1 MPEQRRG
8 SFLFQSLIVFLFAFW
23 LLAFHTGGASLWDID
38 EPNNAQA
45 LKEMMVHHNLVVPT
59 FDEALRPDKPIL
71 NYWLMWTGVRLLG
84 MNSWG
89 LRIGSVAT
97 GALLVLYLALALR
110 RLYGEQ
116 TALLAGLLTAT
127 TLHSQ
132 IIFRAA
138 VPDPLLILFVA
149 IALISYLRGYLYPEE
164 GRRSVL
170 IAYGAM
176 GLATLAKGPIGFLL
190 PGLIIVIF
198 LLLRRDLPS
207 LWRNGHLTWGIP
219 LFLVITLP
227 WYLAVGVE
235 THWVWDWLFVD
246 QQNVDRYAVAM
257 QGHHG
262 PVYYYLFTIALALLP
277 WTIFLP
283 QTCAEL
289 WRRRSTLLR
298 QTPADAFMLVW
309 AITWVAFFSLGAT
322 KLPNYVWEAYPALF
336 VLIAARLYAAL
347 NQTQPLSRRGVLL
360 SLGALFLVG
369 VALLV
374 LGAWLVPERIP
385 PLGDMMATLGLPYI
399 IAALLALL
407 FAWRG
412 LLLPVISS
420 LGAGTIALTACLM
433 LLTVPAMDTLKP
445 SATMGRMIRA
455 SEGTQPYAIATWRW
469 FEPSFLFYGGRG
481 TMPVHQLKNL
491 QELYRVLAD
500 GQGTAYLALP
510 AQDIPAVRTQLSK
523 TLRVRELYSGY
534 ELYSRKY
541 IALLRIRGS
550 LYLEHNKAVS
560 ILPVPW

>member
-8 SFLFQSLIVFLFAFW
+8 TFLFQSLILFLFAFW
-23 LLAFHTGGASLWDID
+23 LLAFHTGDASLWDID

-89 LRIGSVAT
+89 LRIGSVAM

-116 TALLAGLLTAT
+116 TALLAGLLAAT
-127 TLHSQ
+127 SLHSQ

-164 GRRSVL
+164 GRRGVL

-198 LLLRRDLPS
+198 LLLRRDLTS
-207 LWRNGHLTWGIP
+207 LWRRGQLVLGIP

-227 WYLAVGVE
+227 WYLAVGME
-235 THWVWDWLFVD
+235 THWAWDQLFFD
-246 QQNVDRYAVAM
+246 QQNVDRYTAAM
-257 QGHHG
+257 QGHRG
-262 PVYYYLFTIALALLP
+262 PIYYYLFTIALALLP

-283 QTCAEL
+283 QTLAEL
-289 WRRRSTLLR
+289 WQRRAALL
-298 QTPADAFMLVW
+298 QKAPADAFMLVW
-309 AITWVAFFSLGAT
+309 AIAWVAFFSLGAT

-347 NQTQPLSRRGVLL
+347 NETQPISRRGVIL
-360 SLGALFLVG
+360 SLAALLLIG
-369 VALLV
+369 VALAV
-374 LGAWLVPERIP
+374 LGAWLVPEQIP
-385 PLGDMMATLGLPYI
+385 PLGDVAYLGAPYI
-399 IAALLALL
+399 AAALLALL

-420 LGAGTIALTACLM
+420 LGAGAVALTACLM
-433 LLTVPAMDTLKP
+433 LLAMPALNTLKP
-445 SATMGRMIRA
+445 SVTMGRMIRA

-481 TMPVHQLKNL
+481 AMRVHQMKNL
-491 QELYRVLAD
+491 QELPRVVAD

-510 AQDIPAVRTQLSK
+510 AHDIPAVRAQLSK
-523 TLRVRELYSGY
+523 ALRVRELYSGY
-534 ELYSRKY
+534 ELYSRKH
-541 IALLRIRGS
+541 IALLRIQTS
-550 LYLEHNKAVS
+550 SHLENNAS
-560 ILPVPW
+560 

>member
-1 MPEQRRG
+1 MSEQRRG
-8 SFLFQSLIVFLFAFW
+8 TFVFQALLLFLFAFW
-23 LLAFHTGGASLWDID
+23 LFAFHTGDASLWDVD

-59 FDEALRPDKPIL
+59 FNEALRPDKPIL

-89 LRIGSVAT
+89 LRIGSVAM

-110 RLYGEQ
+110 RLYGDQ

-127 TLHSQ
+127 ALHSQ

-164 GRRSVL
+164 ERRGVL
-170 IAYGAM
+170 ITYGAM

-207 LWRNGHLTWGIP
+207 LWRKGHLTWGIP

-227 WYLAVGVE
+227 WYLAVGIE
-235 THWVWDWLFVD
+235 THWAWDWLFIE
-246 QQNVDRYAVAM
+246 QQNVDRYTTAM
-257 QGHHG
+257 QGHRG
-262 PVYYYLFTIALALLP
+262 PVYYYLVTIALALLP

-283 QTCAEL
+283 QTFTEL
-289 WRRRSTLLR
+289 WRRQGALL
-298 QTPADAFMLVW
+298 QKTPTDAFMLVW

-336 VLIAARLYAAL
+336 GLIAARLYAAL
-347 NQTQPLSRRGVLL
+347 NQTQPLSRRGVFV
-360 SLGALFLVG
+360 SLGALLLVG
-369 VALLV
+369 VTLMV
-374 LGAWLVPERIP
+374 LGAWLVPEQIP
-385 PLGDMMATLGLPYI
+385 PLGDVAYLGFPYI
-399 IAALLALL
+399 AAALLALL

-420 LGAGTIALTACLM
+420 LGAGAVALTACLV
-433 LLTVPAMDTLKP
+433 LLTVPALDALKP
-445 SATMGRMIRA
+445 SVTMGRIIRA

-481 TMPVHQLKNL
+481 TMQVHQLKTL
-491 QELYRVLAD
+491 QELQRVVAD
-500 GQGTAYLALP
+500 GQGTVYLALP
-510 AQDIPAVRTQLSK
+510 VQDISAVRAQLSK

-534 ELYSRKY
+534 ELYSQKY
-541 IALLRIRGS
+541 IALLRIRTS
-550 LYLEHNKAVS
+550 SHLESNAS
-560 ILPVPW
+560 

>member
-1 MPEQRRG
+1 MSEQRRG
-8 SFLFQSLIVFLFAFW
+8 TFVFQALLLFLFAFW
-23 LLAFHTGGASLWDID
+23 LFAFHTGDASLWDVD

-59 FDEALRPDKPIL
+59 FNEALRPDKPIL

-84 MNSWG
+84 TNSWG
-89 LRIGSVAT
+89 LRIGSVAM

-110 RLYGEQ
+110 RLYGDQ

-127 TLHSQ
+127 ALHSQ

-164 GRRSVL
+164 ERRGVL
-170 IAYGAM
+170 ITYGAM

-207 LWRNGHLTWGIP
+207 LWRKGHLTWGIP

-227 WYLAVGVE
+227 WYLAVGIE
-235 THWVWDWLFVD
+235 THWAWDWLFIE
-246 QQNVDRYAVAM
+246 QQNVDRYTTAM
-257 QGHHG
+257 QGHRG
-262 PVYYYLFTIALALLP
+262 PVYYYLVTIALALLP

-283 QTCAEL
+283 QTFTEL
-289 WRRRSTLLR
+289 WRRRGALL
-298 QTPADAFMLVW
+298 QKTPADAFMLVW

-336 VLIAARLYAAL
+336 GLIAARLYAAL
-347 NQTQPLSRRGVLL
+347 NQTQPLSRRGVFV
-360 SLGALFLVG
+360 SLGALLLVG
-369 VALLV
+369 VTLMV
-374 LGAWLVPERIP
+374 LGAWLVPEQIP
-385 PLGDMMATLGLPYI
+385 PLGDVAYLGFPYI
-399 IAALLALL
+399 AAALLALL

-420 LGAGTIALTACLM
+420 LGAGAVALTACLM
-433 LLTVPAMDTLKP
+433 LLTVPALDALKP
-445 SATMGRMIRA
+445 SVTMGRIIRA

-481 TMPVHQLKNL
+481 TMQVHQLKTL
-491 QELYRVLAD
+491 QELQRVVAD
-500 GQGTAYLALP
+500 GQGTVYLALP
-510 AQDIPAVRTQLSK
+510 VQDISAVRAQLSK

-541 IALLRIRGS
+541 IALLRIRTS
-550 LYLEHNKAVS
+550 SHLESNAS
-560 ILPVPW
+560 

>member
-1 MPEQRRG
+1 MSEQRRG
-8 SFLFQSLIVFLFAFW
+8 TFVFQALLLFLFAFW
-23 LLAFHTGGASLWDID
+23 LFAFHTGDASLWDVD

-59 FDEALRPDKPIL
+59 FNEALRPDKPIL

-89 LRIGSVAT
+89 LRIGSVAM

-110 RLYGEQ
+110 RLYGDQ

-127 TLHSQ
+127 ALHSQ

-164 GRRSVL
+164 ERRGVL
-170 IAYGAM
+170 ITYGAM

-207 LWRNGHLTWGIP
+207 LWRKGHLTWGIP

-227 WYLAVGVE
+227 WYLAVGIE
-235 THWVWDWLFVD
+235 THWAWDWLFIE
-246 QQNVDRYAVAM
+246 QQNVDRYTTAM
-257 QGHHG
+257 QGHRG
-262 PVYYYLFTIALALLP
+262 PVYYYLVTIALALLP

-283 QTCAEL
+283 QTFTEL
-289 WRRRSTLLR
+289 WRRQGALL
-298 QTPADAFMLVW
+298 QKTPTDAFMLVW

-336 VLIAARLYAAL
+336 GLIAARLYAAL
-347 NQTQPLSRRGVLL
+347 NQTQPLSRRGVFV
-360 SLGALFLVG
+360 SLGALLLVG
-369 VALLV
+369 VTLMV
-374 LGAWLVPERIP
+374 LGAWLVPEQIP
-385 PLGDMMATLGLPYI
+385 PLGDVAYLGFPYI
-399 IAALLALL
+399 AAALLALL

-420 LGAGTIALTACLM
+420 LGAGAVALTACLV
-433 LLTVPAMDTLKP
+433 LLTVPALDALKP
-445 SATMGRMIRA
+445 SVTMGRIIRA

-481 TMPVHQLKNL
+481 TMQVHQLKTL
-491 QELYRVLAD
+491 QELQRVVAD
-500 GQGTAYLALP
+500 GQGTVYLALP
-510 AQDIPAVRTQLSK
+510 VQDISAVRAQLSK

-541 IALLRIRGS
+541 IALLRIRTS
-550 LYLEHNKAVS
+550 SHLESNAS
-560 ILPVPW
+560 

>member
-1 MPEQRRG
+1 MSEQRRG
-8 SFLFQSLIVFLFAFW
+8 TFVFQALLLFLFAFW
-23 LLAFHTGGASLWDID
+23 LFAFHTGDASLWDVD

-59 FDEALRPDKPIL
+59 FNEALRPDKPIL

-84 MNSWG
+84 TNSWG
-89 LRIGSVAT
+89 LRIGSVAM

-110 RLYGEQ
+110 RLYGDQ

-127 TLHSQ
+127 ALHSQ

-164 GRRSVL
+164 ERRGVL
-170 IAYGAM
+170 ITYGAM

-207 LWRNGHLTWGIP
+207 LWRKGHLTWGIP

-227 WYLAVGVE
+227 WYLAVGIE
-235 THWVWDWLFVD
+235 THWAWDWLFIE
-246 QQNVDRYAVAM
+246 QQNVDRYTTAM
-257 QGHHG
+257 QGHRG
-262 PVYYYLFTIALALLP
+262 PVYYYLVTIALALLP

-283 QTCAEL
+283 QTFTEL
-289 WRRRSTLLR
+289 WRRQGALL
-298 QTPADAFMLVW
+298 QKTPTDAFMLVW

-336 VLIAARLYAAL
+336 GLIAARLYAAL
-347 NQTQPLSRRGVLL
+347 NQTQPLSRRGVFV
-360 SLGALFLVG
+360 SLGALLLVG
-369 VALLV
+369 VTLMV
-374 LGAWLVPERIP
+374 LGAWLVPEQIP
-385 PLGDMMATLGLPYI
+385 PLGDVAYLGFPYI
-399 IAALLALL
+399 AAALLALL

-420 LGAGTIALTACLM
+420 LGAGAVALTACLV
-433 LLTVPAMDTLKP
+433 LLTVPALDALKP
-445 SATMGRMIRA
+445 SVTMGRIIRA

-481 TMPVHQLKNL
+481 TMQVHQLKTL
-491 QELYRVLAD
+491 QELQRVVAD
-500 GQGTAYLALP
+500 GQGTVYLALP
-510 AQDIPAVRTQLSK
+510 VQDISAVRAQLSK

-534 ELYSRKY
+534 ELYSQKY
-541 IALLRIRGS
+541 IALLRIRTS
-550 LYLEHNKAVS
+550 SHLESNAS
-560 ILPVPW
+560 

>member
-8 SFLFQSLIVFLFAFW
+8 TFLFQSLILFLFAFW
-23 LLAFHTGGASLWDID
+23 LLAFHTGDASLWDID

-89 LRIGSVAT
+89 LRIGSVAM

-116 TALLAGLLTAT
+116 TALLAGLLAAT
-127 TLHSQ
+127 SLHSQ

-164 GRRSVL
+164 GRRGVL

-198 LLLRRDLPS
+198 LLLRRDLTS
-207 LWRNGHLTWGIP
+207 LWRRGQLVLGIP

-227 WYLAVGVE
+227 WYLAVGME
-235 THWVWDWLFVD
+235 THWAWDQLFFD
-246 QQNVDRYAVAM
+246 QQNVDRYTAAM
-257 QGHHG
+257 QGHRG
-262 PVYYYLFTIALALLP
+262 PIYYYLFTIALALLP

-283 QTCAEL
+283 QTFAEL
-289 WRRRSTLLR
+289 WQRRAVLL
-298 QTPADAFMLVW
+298 QKAPADAFMLVW
-309 AITWVAFFSLGAT
+309 AIAWVAFFSLGAT

-336 VLIAARLYAAL
+336 VLIAARLYAAF
-347 NQTQPLSRRGVLL
+347 NEAQPISRRGVIL
-360 SLGALFLVG
+360 SLAALLLIG
-369 VALLV
+369 VALAV
-374 LGAWLVPERIP
+374 LGAWLVPEQIP
-385 PLGDMMATLGLPYI
+385 PLGDVAYLGVPYI
-399 IAALLALL
+399 AAALLALL

-420 LGAGTIALTACLM
+420 LGAGAVALTACLM
-433 LLTVPAMDTLKP
+433 LLAMPALNTLKP
-445 SATMGRMIRA
+445 SVTMGGMIRA

-481 TMPVHQLKNL
+481 AMRVHQMKNL
-491 QELYRVLAD
+491 QELSRVVAD

-510 AQDIPAVRTQLSK
+510 AHDIPAVRAQLSK
-523 TLRVRELYSGY
+523 ALRVRELYSGY
-534 ELYSRKY
+534 ELYSRKH
-541 IALLRIRGS
+541 IALLRIQTS
-550 LYLEHNKAVS
+550 SHLENNAS
-560 ILPVPW
+560 

>member
-1 MPEQRRG
+1 MSERRRG
-8 SFLFQSLIVFLFAFW
+8 TFVFQALLLFLFAFW
-23 LLAFHTGGASLWDID
+23 LFAFHTGDASLWDVD

-59 FDEALRPDKPIL
+59 FNEALRPDKPIL

-89 LRIGSVAT
+89 LRIGSVAM

-110 RLYGEQ
+110 RLYGDQ

-127 TLHSQ
+127 ALHSQ

-164 GRRSVL
+164 ERRGVL
-170 IAYGAM
+170 ITYGAM

-207 LWRNGHLTWGIP
+207 LWRKGHLTWGIP

-227 WYLAVGVE
+227 WYLAVGIE
-235 THWVWDWLFVD
+235 THWAWDWLFIE
-246 QQNVDRYAVAM
+246 QQNVDRYTTAM
-257 QGHHG
+257 QGHRG
-262 PVYYYLFTIALALLP
+262 PVYYYLVTIALALLP

-283 QTCAEL
+283 QTFTEL
-289 WRRRSTLLR
+289 WRRQGALL
-298 QTPADAFMLVW
+298 QKTPTDAFMLVW

-336 VLIAARLYAAL
+336 GLIAARLYAAL
-347 NQTQPLSRRGVLL
+347 NQTQPLSRRGVFV
-360 SLGALFLVG
+360 SLGALLLVG
-369 VALLV
+369 VTLMV
-374 LGAWLVPERIP
+374 LGAWLVPEQIP
-385 PLGDMMATLGLPYI
+385 PLGDVAYLGFPYI
-399 IAALLALL
+399 AAALLALL

-420 LGAGTIALTACLM
+420 LGAGAVALTACLM
-433 LLTVPAMDTLKP
+433 LLTVPALDALKP
-445 SATMGRMIRA
+445 SVTMGRIIRA

-481 TMPVHQLKNL
+481 TMQVHQLKTL
-491 QELYRVLAD
+491 QELQRVVAD
-500 GQGTAYLALP
+500 GQGTVYLALP
-510 AQDIPAVRTQLSK
+510 VQDISAVRAQLSK

-541 IALLRIRGS
+541 IALLRIRTS
-550 LYLEHNKAVS
+550 SHLESNAS
-560 ILPVPW
+560 

>member
-1 MPEQRRG
+1 MSEQRRG
-8 SFLFQSLIVFLFAFW
+8 TFVFQALLLFLFAFW
-23 LLAFHTGGASLWDID
+23 LFAFHTGDASLWDVD

-59 FDEALRPDKPIL
+59 FNEALRPDKPIL

-84 MNSWG
+84 TNSWG
-89 LRIGSVAT
+89 LRIGSVAM

-110 RLYGEQ
+110 HLYGDQ

-127 TLHSQ
+127 ALHSQ

-164 GRRSVL
+164 ERRGVL
-170 IAYGAM
+170 ITYGAM

-207 LWRNGHLTWGIP
+207 LWRKGHLTWGIP

-227 WYLAVGVE
+227 WYLAVGIE
-235 THWVWDWLFVD
+235 THWAWDWLFIE
-246 QQNVDRYAVAM
+246 QQNVDRYTTAM
-257 QGHHG
+257 QGHRG
-262 PVYYYLFTIALALLP
+262 PVYYYLVTIALALLP

-283 QTCAEL
+283 QTFTEL
-289 WRRRSTLLR
+289 WRRQGALL
-298 QTPADAFMLVW
+298 QKTPTDAFMLVW

-336 VLIAARLYAAL
+336 GLIAARLYAAL
-347 NQTQPLSRRGVLL
+347 NQTQPLSRRGVFV
-360 SLGALFLVG
+360 SLGALLLVG
-369 VALLV
+369 VTLMV
-374 LGAWLVPERIP
+374 LGAWLVPEQIP
-385 PLGDMMATLGLPYI
+385 PLGDVAYLGFPYI
-399 IAALLALL
+399 AAALLALL

-420 LGAGTIALTACLM
+420 LGAGAVALTACLV
-433 LLTVPAMDTLKP
+433 LLTVPALDALKP
-445 SATMGRMIRA
+445 SVTMGRIIRA

-481 TMPVHQLKNL
+481 TMQVHQLKTL
-491 QELYRVLAD
+491 QELQRVVAD
-500 GQGTAYLALP
+500 GQGTVYLALP
-510 AQDIPAVRTQLSK
+510 VQDISAVRAQLSK

-541 IALLRIRGS
+541 IALLRIRTS
-550 LYLEHNKAVS
+550 SHLESNAS
-560 ILPVPW
+560 

>member
-1 MPEQRRG
+1 MSEQRRG
-8 SFLFQSLIVFLFAFW
+8 TFVFQALLLFLFAFW
-23 LLAFHTGGASLWDID
+23 LFAFHTGDASLWDVD

-45 LKEMMVHHNLVVPT
+45 LKEMMLHHNLVVPT
-59 FDEALRPDKPIL
+59 FSAALRPDKPIL
-71 NYWLMWTGVRLLG
+71 NYWLMWAGVRLLG

-89 LRIGSVAT
+89 LRIGSVAM
-97 GALLVLYLALALR
+97 GALLVFYLALALR
-110 RLYGEQ
+110 RLYGDQ

-127 TLHSQ
+127 ALHSQ

-164 GRRSVL
+164 ERRGVL
-170 IAYGAM
+170 IACSAM

-262 PVYYYLFTIALALLP
+262 PVYYYLFTISLALLP

-283 QTCAEL
+283 QTFAEL

-550 LYLEHNKAVS
+550 LYLEHNKAVL

>member
-1 MPEQRRG
+1 MSEQRRG
-8 SFLFQSLIVFLFAFW
+8 TFVFQALLLFLFAFW
-23 LLAFHTGGASLWDID
+23 LFAFHTGDASLWDVD

-59 FDEALRPDKPIL
+59 FNEALRPDKPIL

-89 LRIGSVAT
+89 LRIGSVAM

-110 RLYGEQ
+110 HLYGDQ

-127 TLHSQ
+127 ALHSQ

-164 GRRSVL
+164 ERRGVL
-170 IAYGAM
+170 ITYGAM

-207 LWRNGHLTWGIP
+207 LWRKGHLTWGIP

-227 WYLAVGVE
+227 WYLAVGIE
-235 THWVWDWLFVD
+235 THWAWDWLFIE
-246 QQNVDRYAVAM
+246 QQNVDRYTTAM
-257 QGHHG
+257 QGHRG
-262 PVYYYLFTIALALLP
+262 PVYYYLVTIALALLP

-283 QTCAEL
+283 QTFTEL
-289 WRRRSTLLR
+289 WRRQGALL
-298 QTPADAFMLVW
+298 QKTPTDAFMLVW

-336 VLIAARLYAAL
+336 GLIAARLYAAL
-347 NQTQPLSRRGVLL
+347 NQTQPLSRRGVFV
-360 SLGALFLVG
+360 SLGALLLVG
-369 VALLV
+369 VTLMV
-374 LGAWLVPERIP
+374 LGAWLVPEQIP
-385 PLGDMMATLGLPYI
+385 PLGDVAYLGFPYI
-399 IAALLALL
+399 AAALLALL

-420 LGAGTIALTACLM
+420 LGAGAVALTACLV
-433 LLTVPAMDTLKP
+433 LLTVPALDALKP
-445 SATMGRMIRA
+445 SVTMGRIIRA

-481 TMPVHQLKNL
+481 TMQVHQLKTL
-491 QELYRVLAD
+491 QELQRVVAD
-500 GQGTAYLALP
+500 GQGTVYLALP
-510 AQDIPAVRTQLSK
+510 VQDISAVRAQLSK

-534 ELYSRKY
+534 ELYSQKY
-541 IALLRIRGS
+541 IALLRIRTS
-550 LYLEHNKAVS
+550 SHLESNAS
-560 ILPVPW
+560 

>member
-8 SFLFQSLIVFLFAFW
+8 TFLFQSLILFLFAFW

-71 NYWLMWTGVRLLG
+71 NYWLMWTGVHLLG

-89 LRIGSVAT
+89 LRIGSVAM

-198 LLLRRDLPS
+198 LLLRRDLAS
-207 LWRNGHLTWGIP
+207 LWRRGQPVLGIP

-227 WYLAVGVE
+227 WYLAVGME
-235 THWVWDWLFVD
+235 THWAWDQSFLY
-246 QQNVDRYAVAM
+246 QQNVYRYTAAM
-257 QGHHG
+257 QGHRG

-283 QTCAEL
+283 QTFADL
-289 WRRRSTLLR
+289 WQRRAALL
-298 QTPADAFMLVW
+298 QKAPADAFMLVW

-336 VLIAARLYAAL
+336 VLVAARLYTAL
-347 NQTQPLSRRGVLL
+347 NETKPLNRRGVIV
-360 SLGALFLVG
+360 SL
-369 VALLV
+369 VALLLV
-374 LGAWLVPERIP
+374 GLTLAALGTWLVPEQIP
-385 PLGDMMATLGLPYI
+385 PLGDVAYLGFPYI
-399 IAALLALL
+399 AAALLALF
-407 FAWRG
+407 FAWRR
-412 LLLPVISS
+412 LLLPVVSS
-420 LGAGTIALTACLM
+420 LGAGAVALTACLM
-433 LLTVPAMDTLKP
+433 LLAVPALDALKP
-445 SATMGRMIRA
+445 SVTMGRIIRA
-455 SEGTQPYAIATWRW
+455 SEGTQPYAIATWQW

-481 TMPVHQLKNL
+481 AMRVHQLKSL
-491 QELYRVLAD
+491 REIQRIVAD

-510 AQDIPAVRTQLSK
+510 THDIPAARTQLSRA
-523 TLRVRELYSGY
+523 LHVQELYSGY
-534 ELYSRKY
+534 ELYSREY
-541 IALLRIRGS
+541 IALLRIQSPAHLEKKGS
-550 LYLEHNKAVS
+550 
-560 ILPVPW
+560 

>member
-1 MPEQRRG
+1 MSEQRRG
-8 SFLFQSLIVFLFAFW
+8 TFVFQALLLFLFAFW
-23 LLAFHTGGASLWDID
+23 LFAFHTGDASLWDVD

-59 FDEALRPDKPIL
+59 FNEALRPDKPIL

-89 LRIGSVAT
+89 LRIGSVAM

-110 RLYGEQ
+110 RLYGDQ

-127 TLHSQ
+127 ALHSQ

-164 GRRSVL
+164 ERRGVL
-170 IAYGAM
+170 ITYGAM

-207 LWRNGHLTWGIP
+207 LWRKGHLTWGIP

-227 WYLAVGVE
+227 WYLAVGIE
-235 THWVWDWLFVD
+235 THWAWDWLFIE
-246 QQNVDRYAVAM
+246 QQNVDRYTTAM
-257 QGHHG
+257 QGHRG
-262 PVYYYLFTIALALLP
+262 PVYYYLVTIALALLP

-283 QTCAEL
+283 QTFTEL
-289 WRRRSTLLR
+289 WRRQGALL
-298 QTPADAFMLVW
+298 QKTPADAFMLVW

-336 VLIAARLYAAL
+336 GLIAARLYAAL
-347 NQTQPLSRRGVLL
+347 NQTQPLSRRGVFV
-360 SLGALFLVG
+360 SLGALLLVG
-369 VALLV
+369 VTLMV
-374 LGAWLVPERIP
+374 LGAWLVPEQIP
-385 PLGDMMATLGLPYI
+385 PLGDVAYLGFPYI
-399 IAALLALL
+399 AAALLALL

-420 LGAGTIALTACLM
+420 LGAGAVALTACLV
-433 LLTVPAMDTLKP
+433 LLTVPALDALKP
-445 SATMGRMIRA
+445 SVTMGRIIRA

-481 TMPVHQLKNL
+481 TMQVHQLKTL
-491 QELYRVLAD
+491 QELQRVVAD
-500 GQGTAYLALP
+500 GQGTVYLALP
-510 AQDIPAVRTQLSK
+510 VQDISAVRAQLSK

-541 IALLRIRGS
+541 IALLRIRTS
-550 LYLEHNKAVS
+550 SHLESNAS
-560 ILPVPW
+560 

>member
-1 MPEQRRG
+1 MSEQRRG
-8 SFLFQSLIVFLFAFW
+8 TFIFQALLLFLFAFW
-23 LLAFHTGGASLWDID
+23 LFAFHTGDASLWDID

-59 FDEALRPDKPIL
+59 FNEALRPDKPIL

-89 LRIGSVAT
+89 LRIGSVAM

-110 RLYGEQ
+110 RLYGDQ

-127 TLHSQ
+127 ALHSQ

-164 GRRSVL
+164 ERRGVL
-170 IAYGAM
+170 ITYGAM

-207 LWRNGHLTWGIP
+207 LWRKGHLTWGIP

-227 WYLAVGVE
+227 WYLAVGIE
-235 THWVWDWLFVD
+235 THWAWDWLFIE
-246 QQNVDRYAVAM
+246 QQNVDRYTTAM
-257 QGHHG
+257 QGHRG
-262 PVYYYLFTIALALLP
+262 PVYYYLVTIALALLP

-283 QTCAEL
+283 QTFTEI
-289 WRRRSTLLR
+289 WRRQGALL
-298 QTPADAFMLVW
+298 QKTPTDAFMLVW

-336 VLIAARLYAAL
+336 GLIAARLYAAL
-347 NQTQPLSRRGVLL
+347 NQTQPLSRRGVFV
-360 SLGALFLVG
+360 SLGALLLVG
-369 VALLV
+369 VTLMV
-374 LGAWLVPERIP
+374 LGAWLVPEQIP
-385 PLGDMMATLGLPYI
+385 PLGDVAYLGFPYI
-399 IAALLALL
+399 AAALLALL

-420 LGAGTIALTACLM
+420 LGAGAVALTACLM
-433 LLTVPAMDTLKP
+433 LLTVPALDALKP
-445 SATMGRMIRA
+445 SVTMGRIIRA

-481 TMPVHQLKNL
+481 TMQVHQLKTL
-491 QELYRVLAD
+491 QELQRVVAD

-510 AQDIPAVRTQLSK
+510 VQDISAVRAQLSK

-541 IALLRIRGS
+541 IALLRIRTS
-550 LYLEHNKAVS
+550 SHLESNAS
-560 ILPVPW
+560 